1 MWTHTQKLP
10 TIVKYS
16 NELKVGIA
24 IVAAVVV
31 FVLGV
36 RYFQDV
42 PLFRGT
48 YDLNSSFESAG
59 GLIAGNPVRV
69 SGVGVGKVREVKLN
83 SETGMV
89 DVRIR
94 IDEGIRIPEGSTAT
108 VTGFDALGAVQLTV
122 DLGPASNPAIPPG
135 GTLPAAQGADLLG
148 DLSDRAPQLMDKID
162 SVLLGLDERLDEAG
176 TLYTNPQGEMAQ
188 LLISARTTSETLSRV
203 LQQEQSRLRSVL
215 DNTTQLT
222 ADLGTTARS
231 TGDSLKITLNRLNG
245 TLETLDTQIAG
256 LDETTARLNSILRKI
271 DEGEGT
277 LGMMINDPSL
287 YHRLDSTTASMNA
300 LLQDIEEDPIKYFRA
315 LRLVD
320 IF

>member
-1 MWTHTQKLP
+1 M
-10 TIVKYS
+10 KYS
-16 NELKVGIA
+16 NELKVGLS
-24 IVAAVVV
+24 IVVAVVV

-48 YDLNSSFESAG
+48 YDLTSSFENAG
-59 GLIAGNPVRV
+59 GLISGNPVRV
-69 SGVGVGKVREVKLN
+69 SGVAVGKVRGVELN
-83 SETGMV
+83 PETGLV
-89 DVRIR
+89 DILVR

-122 DLGPASNPAIPPG
+122 ELGPPGNPPIPDG
-135 GTLPAAQGADLLG
+135 GVLPAAEGSDLLG
-148 DLSDRAPQLMDKID
+148 DLTDRAPQLVDKID

-188 LLISARTTSETLSRV
+188 LLISARTTSETLSRI

-222 ADLGTTARS
+222 ADLGTTARD
-231 TGDSLKITLNRLNG
+231 TGDSLQVTLNRVNG
-245 TLETLDTQIAG
+245 LLATMETQIAG
-256 LDETTARLNSILRKI
+256 LDSTTMRLNSILRKI

-277 LGMMINDPSL
+277 IGLMINDPSL
-287 YHRLDSTTASMNA
+287 YHRLDSTTASMNS
-300 LLQDIEEDPIKYFRA
+300 LLQDIEKDPVKYLRA
-315 LRLVD
+315 LRIIDL
-320 IF
+320 F